1 MEEDGDG
8 GGGLKRNYHSDMGS
22 FRVLSNDGL
31 VMVVVQG
38 TGRRLGFHHHKTIG
52 KSSDL
57 ESQKSSHPALQ
68 SSRHLLEQ
76 NNRVLGQISTNIHTL
91 KLQDNYDLFWQIK
104 NSITVILNDLA
115 SFATFVPA
123 F

>member
-38 TGRRLGFHHHKTIG
+38 TGRRLGFHHHKSIG

-57 ESQKSSHPALQ
+57 ESQKSSHPGSCSSVLPVLVLLCSLQ

-91 KLQDNYDLFWQIK
+91 KVK
-104 NSITVILNDLA
+104 
-115 SFATFVPA
+115 
-123 F
+123 